1 MKQKRDGFAV
11 SFLSEQNMRNEAE
24 NKKNGGDFRDV
35 KNDKP
40 EIKSEK
46 GMEQNRSK

>member
-1 MKQKRDGFAV
+1 MSKHNKNNRR
-11 SFLSEQNMRNEAE
+11 EQNVRNEAE
-24 NKKNGGDFRDV
+24 NKKTGDFRDV
-35 KNDKP
+35 KNEKP